1 MRMLALT
8 AAMRCGQC
16 IAGYARRAASRQGA
30 QTRPGTPPGIL
41 RTHVTC
47 TDTCTCPL
55 NRSRI
60 QWLCIDEMRVLHA
73 SG

>member
-1 MRMLALT
+1 MRMLALA

-16 IAGYARRAASRQGA
+16 IAGYVRHAASGQEA

-41 RTHVTC
+41 RTHVTY
-47 TDTCTCPL
+47 TGTGTCTL

-60 QWLCIDEMRVLHA
+60 QWLCIDEMCVLHA